1 MDKLIT
7 NNPMAAERFAKLYD
21 IQYNCLYADEI
32 LKIIRNYVHLGHKL
46 LTHPLASSIPSG
58 HTPYKTVL
66 ISGGPLVSS
75 VDYESLKL
83 IEAAIAAYAKE
94 GGVLPLPDKINEVYS
109 SYMLVDCE
117 MLAKGIS

>member
-7 NNPMAAERFAKLYD
+7 NNPMAAERFANIYD
-21 IQYNCLYADEI
+21 IQYNCLHADEI
-32 LKIIRNYVHLGHKL
+32 LKIIRNYVHSGRKL

-66 ISGGPLVSS
+66 ISGEPVTAS

-83 IEAAIAAYAKE
+83 IEAAMAVYSKK
-94 GGVLPLPDKINEVYS
+94 GGVLPLPDEIDEVYR

-117 MLAKGIS
+117 MIAKKHV